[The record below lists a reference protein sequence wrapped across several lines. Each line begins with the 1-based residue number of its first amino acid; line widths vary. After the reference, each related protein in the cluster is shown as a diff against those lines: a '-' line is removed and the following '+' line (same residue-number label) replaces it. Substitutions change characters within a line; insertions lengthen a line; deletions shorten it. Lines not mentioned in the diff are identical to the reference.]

1 MRHVPA
7 WHAAVW
13 LGSAGFGEGT
23 NGAFNEQTDRLASSG
38 SASPGSAGRGAAWL
52 ASARR
57 GQVRQGFA
65 RSGRFWLG
73 LVRHGAQ
80 WANLNKDEAM
90 KERIDEVTAAVE
102 ELATL
107 TNRYERGQIVPWSEI
122 EAVSGSRNENRGKYI
137 IGKWRKR
144 LEREREIV
152 TLCAETVGVRLL
164 THKETATEIPRIR
177 QRRAYRQIRRAIK
190 QTSLVDTGR
199 LTTHERRL
207 LAAQRD
213 NMAQQRRELH
223 RSQRQL
229 ANGIVPT
236 EVNPRRLATA

>member
-1 MRHVPA
+1 
-7 WHAAVW
+7 
-13 LGSAGFGEGT
+13 
-23 NGAFNEQTDRLASSG
+23 
-38 SASPGSAGRGAAWL
+38 
-52 ASARR
+52 
-57 GQVRQGFA
+57 
-65 RSGRFWLG
+65 
-73 LVRHGAQ
+73 
-80 WANLNKDEAM
+80 M
-90 KERIDEVTAAVE
+90 KERIDEVTAAVDQ
-102 ELATL
+102 LFAISGK
-107 TNRYERGQIVPWSEI
+107 YERGQIVPWVEI
-122 EAVSGSRNENRGKYI
+122 EAVSGSRVENRGKYV

-213 NMAQQRRELH
+213 NMAVQRRELH
-223 RSQRQL
+223 RSQKQL
-229 ANGIVPT
+229 ARGVVPT
-236 EVNPRRLATA
+236 EGNPRRQAVSA